1 MFCTQVDDL
10 CAEFAAIKC
19 MPLGDQT
26 YFNHSIRPAFT
37 GGRHRAFFSAL
48 PLLYALRAVLIRH
61 TQEQRLDGEAVLAL
75 PPKTDEVVMG
85 E

>member
-1 MFCTQVDDL
+1 M

-19 MPLGDQT
+19 MPLGDKT
-26 YFNHSIRPAFT
+26 YFKKSIYPAFT
-37 GGRHRAFFSAL
+37 GGRHRGFCSVV
-48 PLLYALRAVLIRH
+48 PLLYALRAILIRH
-61 TQEQRLDGEAVLAL
+61 TQEQRLDGEAVLML

>member
-1 MFCTQVDDL
+1 
-10 CAEFAAIKC
+10 
-19 MPLGDQT
+19 MPLGDKV
-26 YFNHSIRPAFT
+26 YFNKSIRPAFT
-37 GGRHRAFFSAL
+37 GGRSHGFCSAV

-61 TQEQRLDGEAVLAL
+61 TQEQRLDGEAVLML